1 MTIKALIWDL
11 GGVLLRTENYA
22 PRQYLADRLG
32 VSSDDL
38 EQLVFSNV
46 SGMSAQRGEISAEE
60 HWQTIRRRFG
70 LDDKGLKDFRRD
82 FFAGDML
89 DRELVEYIRTLRA
102 HYKIGLLSNAFSDL
116 RYLLTDRLCIAD
128 MFDDL
133 LISAE
138 VGMVKP
144 DKRIYLLSLE
154 RLGVLPEEV
163 VFIDDFMHNIDGAR
177 AVNLNAIHFQNPDQV
192 KEDLEAILSTTS
204 S

>member
-1 MTIKALIWDL
+1 MIKAVIWDL

-22 PRQYLADRLG
+22 PRQYLADRFG
-32 VSSDDL
+32 VSPDDL

-46 SGMSAQRGEISAEE
+46 SGMSAQLGEISAEK

-82 FFAGDML
+82 FFAGDIL
-89 DRELVEYIRTLRA
+89 DRELIEYIRNLRV

-116 RYLLTDRLCIAD
+116 RNLLTDRLYIAD
-128 MFDDL
+128 VFDDL

-177 AVNLNAIHFQNPDQV
+177 AMNLNAIHFQNPEQV
-192 KEDLEAILSTTS
+192 IEDLEAILSTTGS
-204 S
+204 